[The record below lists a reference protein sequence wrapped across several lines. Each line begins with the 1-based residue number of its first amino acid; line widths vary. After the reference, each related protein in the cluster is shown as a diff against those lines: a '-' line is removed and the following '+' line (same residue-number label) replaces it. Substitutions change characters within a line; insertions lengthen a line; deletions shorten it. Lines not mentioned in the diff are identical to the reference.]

1 MMKPIYVEVAI
12 GKNNEL
18 GNKGQLLWHLKDDLR
33 LFKERTM
40 NNIVIMG
47 RKTYDSIKS
56 SLEGRTVIV
65 VTRNPRAVKLKKES
79 DLIAVSLRGALA
91 LTPLLPGNSIH
102 IAGGGEIYKAF
113 FELDLPH
120 VLNLTRV
127 NTVDNIE
134 CDTFFEGV
142 DYTKYTS
149 SSSFS
154 ATRGCYTPPEF
165 EFFTYVK
172 Y

>member
-33 LFKERTM
+33 RFKERTM

-47 RKTYDSIKS
+47 RKTYDSIES

-65 VTRNPRAVKLKKES
+65 VTRTPENVILKKKN
-79 DLIAVSLRGALA
+79 DIVVTSLENAL
-91 LTPLLPGNSIH
+91 LFTGLLSGNSIH

-165 EFFTYVK
+165 EFFTYVR